1 VTVDQAE
8 VALDGALASSGV
20 GAEPGLVS
28 VRAARNTSKIR
39 VGPAGV
45 GLGARGGG
53 ADLRLSGRRAADET
67 SPLVVDAGDGEV
79 TRELD
84 LNDVL
89 NSGVEV
95 LGGAVSIDVGEL
107 VRWFDGVVSRS
118 GLGEVVSGGD

>member
-1 VTVDQAE
+1 MTVDQAE

-28 VRAARNTSKIR
+28 VRAARDTSKVR
-39 VGPAGV
+39 VGLAGV
-45 GLGARGGG
+45 CLSTRGGG
-53 ADLRLSGRRAADET
+53 ADLRLSGRRAADE
-67 SPLVVDAGDGEV
+67 SPLVADAGDGEV

-95 LGGAVSIDVGEL
+95 LGGTVSIDVGEL

-118 GLGEVVSGGD
+118 GLGEVVSGGDR